1 MKTKWHRSLLAF
13 TLSLIFLFSSFG
25 SAVVLADDDA
35 VAAVEAAINEIGMV
49 SYRESVLSAIEAAET
64 AWSGLDEAQQG
75 QVSNAQVLVDA
86 RAEYDRLSAVVDNL
100 KIVYDFDTSTTDG
113 WSSENCDFALGTLD
127 DHPDHWLITPTG
139 DWSVWRSV
147 EIDLSE
153 YDFDQLKM
161 GINVLRSSEEDGMVA
176 VRLHNAAGQVLEMQA
191 WYGEIGMEPNRWVL
205 FEVKFNEAENS
216 QVGDPW
222 PTWTADDWNM
232 DVPIVT
238 VEFRNAA
245 KTTTPIEADGFAIYN
260 EGADVQA
267 LVDEAN
273 AVVDQIAAIGE
284 VTSVEQND
292 VIVAA
297 RSAYDDLSAV
307 QQELVVN
314 ADVLRQKE
322 QAVRQYK
329 SAADIVAAIDA
340 IGEVTAENYA
350 QKGDAIL
357 SARDLYDTYYSE
369 YNDNT
374 LITNLSV
381 LTAAEEAY
389 NGFLDA
395 QKEEDIAALEALID
409 AIGEV
414 NADNSEEALTKI
426 TAAEEARDAL
436 AEEYGQSVLN
446 EVANLTKL
454 EEARQAYDA
463 LNPSVT
469 LGDINGDSA
478 INASDA
484 LLALQHSV
492 QLTTLEGDKFTAAD
506 VNRNSVVD
514 AADALLILQ
523 YSVDLITEF
532 PSAE

>member
-35 VAAVEAAINEIGMV
+35 VAAVEVAINEIGMV
-49 SYRESVLSAIEAAET
+49 SYRESVLSAIEAAEA

-86 RAEYDRLSAVVDNL
+86 RAEYDRLSVIASDL
-100 KIVYDFDTSTTDG
+100 QKIVDFDTTTVDG
-113 WSSENCDFALGTLD
+113 WNSQSCEFELGTYD

-161 GINVLRSSEEDGMVA
+161 GINVIRTSEEDGMVA

-216 QVGDPW
+216 QAGDPW

-245 KTTTPIEADGFAIYN
+245 KTTTPVEADGFAIYN
-260 EGADVQA
+260 EGADIQG

-284 VTSVEQND
+284 ITSAEQSNA
-292 VIVAA
+292 VVAA
-297 RSAYDDLSAV
+297 RSAYDNLSAV

-314 ADVLRQKE
+314 FNALQQME
-322 QAVRQYK
+322 QTVSQYR
-329 SAADIVAAIDA
+329 SAANVVAAIDA

-350 QKGDAIL
+350 QKGNAIL
-357 SARDLYDTYYSE
+357 NARDLYDTYYSE

-374 LITNLSV
+374 LITNFSV

-414 NADNSEEALTKI
+414 NADNSEEALAKI
-426 TAAEEARDAL
+426 TAAEQARDAL

-446 EVANLTKL
+446 EVGNLTKL
-454 EEARQAYDA
+454 EEARRAYDA
-463 LNPSVT
+463 LNSSVT
-469 LGDINGDSA
+469 LGDIDEDGN

-484 LLALQHSV
+484 LRALQHSV
-492 QLTTLEGDKFTAAD
+492 ELITLEGDPFTAAD

>member
-25 SAVVLADDDA
+25 SAVVLADDEA
-35 VAAVEAAINEIGMV
+35 VAAVEAAIDEIGLV
-49 SYRESVLSAIEAAET
+49 SYRDSVLSAIEAAEA
-64 AWSGLDEAQQG
+64 AWNGLDETEQG

-86 RAEYDRLSAVVDNL
+86 RAEYDRLAAAADNL
-100 KIVYDFDTSTTDG
+100 KIVYNFDTSTTDG
-113 WSSENCDFALGTLD
+113 WSSENCDFSLGTLD

-147 EIDLSE
+147 EIDISE

-161 GINVLRSSEEDGMVA
+161 GVNVLRSSEEDGIVS
-176 VRLHNAAGQVLEMQA
+176 VRLHNAAGQVMEMNK
-191 WYGEIGMEPNRWVL
+191 WFGELGMEPNKWV
-205 FEVKFNEAENS
+205 FYEMKFNESENA
-216 QVGDPW
+216 QGGNPW
-222 PTWTADDWNM
+222 PKWTSDDWNS

-238 VEFRNAA
+238 VEFRNGA
-245 KTTTPIEADGFAIYN
+245 KTNTPVEADGFAIYN
-260 EGADVQA
+260 EGADVQG

-284 VTSVEQND
+284 ITSAEQSNA
-292 VIVAA
+292 VVAA
-297 RSAYDDLSAV
+297 RSAYDNLSAV

-314 ADVLRQKE
+314 FNALQQME
-322 QAVRQYK
+322 QTVSQYR
-329 SAADIVAAIDA
+329 SAANVVAAIDA

-350 QKGDAIL
+350 QKGNAIL
-357 SARDLYDTYYSE
+357 NARDLYDTYYSE

-374 LITNLSV
+374 LITNFSV

-426 TAAEEARDAL
+426 TAAEQARDAL

-446 EVANLTKL
+446 EVGNLDTL

-469 LGDINGDSA
+469 LGDVNNDGN

-484 LLALQHSV
+484 LQALQHSV
-492 QLTTLEGDKFTAAD
+492 ELITLEGDPFTAAD

-523 YSVDLITEF
+523 YSVELITEF
-532 PSAE
+532 SSAE